1 VGFAVGAQAL
11 CTRLL
16 TWFFFL
22 PTKQR
27 DFFELVKNI
36 GEAKSKQE
44 EDILMRHECKK
55 LQDELKE
62 PDSKKLKE
70 YLIRLMYCEMFGF
83 KSEFGY
89 IHAIN
94 LTQGQDLVAKRVGY
108 LACCTVSCL

>member
-1 VGFAVGAQAL
+1 
-11 CTRLL
+11 
-16 TWFFFL
+16 
-22 PTKQR
+22 
-27 DFFELVKNI
+27 
-36 GEAKSKQE
+36 
-44 EDILMRHECKK
+44 MRHECKK

-94 LTQGQDLVAKRVGY
+94 LTQGSDLVSKRVGY
-108 LACCTVSCL
+108 LACCTFLNPQHGEHVAAQCVFVSCS